1 MNTNNELR
9 KFTSSLTVL
18 YAEDD
23 NDTRDML
30 TNIFSMLFAKVVSV
44 DNGQKALDEYKKH
57 SFDILIT
64 DLTMPVMDGMELM
77 KNIRTING
85 NQKIVVMTAHNT
97 FDNLIESINIQ
108 VDGILLKPIDINN
121 LTSMLNK
128 ISKDIY
134 ASKHYDIQ
142 EKDNIFSLNIQEEIK
157 IGIIIIDEFYDFIN
171 QFGDSIKHNLY
182 TSIYQHLDDLGLSN
196 ISYTKDDI
204 IIFSMSEYTDVII
217 AALEDFSTR
226 RLHLHMKIDKHELQ
240 VIVSYGFMM
249 TSLSDGTIK
258 ERENELLSRI
268 NIFANKIRDDEKS
281 SFIVNMSIN
290 DKLTKKEDSFKWLD
304 IINDSFSN
312 DSIVPFYQ
320 PIYDFKSSKIIS
332 YSILARIKYNT
343 RFIPP
348 AFFIDLSRKAGIL
361 DKLSKIIFEKS
372 FRVFTAN
379 NYTLNIN
386 IHEAQ
391 WEDNAFEE
399 YLIYICKH
407 NNISNER
414 VIINVNDYGDFSAT
428 SDIAKRLKKLKS
440 FGFKIAITNLNNK
453 SIDIELFSL
462 LKPDILR
469 IDKNLLDKSLI
480 DKDSKNLLLSIL
492 SFANSLKMITIAVGV
507 ENRDLYLL
515 AEEIGFNMVQGYYI
529 SEPSISLHDNDRIT
543 IE

>member
-1 MNTNNELR
+1 MSTNDELK

-23 NDTRDML
+23 NDTRGMI
-30 TNIFSMLFAKVVSV
+30 TTIFSMLFAKVVSV
-44 DNGQKALDEYKKH
+44 DNGKKALDEYKKH

-64 DLTMPVMDGMELM
+64 DLTMPIMGGIELM
-77 KNIRTING
+77 QNIKTINKD
-85 NQKIVVMTAHNT
+85 QKIIVMTAHDT
-97 FDNLIESINIQ
+97 VENLIGSINIQ
-108 VDGILLKPIDINN
+108 ADGILLKPININN

-134 ASKHYDIQ
+134 VSKNYDTQ
-142 EKDNIFSLNIQEEIK
+142 EKDNIFNLNIQEEIR

-171 QFGDSIKHNLY
+171 QFGTSIKDNLY
-182 TSIYQHLDDLGLSN
+182 SSIYQHLDDLGLTN
-196 ISYTKDDI
+196 ISYTKDDV

-240 VIVSYGFMM
+240 VIISYGFMM
-249 TSLSDGTIK
+249 TTISDGTMK
-258 ERENELLSRI
+258 EKEDELLSRI
-268 NIFANKIRDDEKS
+268 NVFANKIRDDEKS

-290 DKLTKKEDSFKWLD
+290 DELTKKEDSFKWLD
-304 IINDSFSN
+304 IINDSFN
-312 DSIVPFYQ
+312 NNSIIPFYQ
-320 PIYDFKSSKIIS
+320 PIYDFNSSKIIS

-348 AFFIDLSRKAGIL
+348 AFFIDLSKKAGIL
-361 DKLSKIIFEKS
+361 DKLSKIILEKS
-372 FRVFTAN
+372 FNIFADN
-379 NYTLNIN
+379 SYTLNIN
-386 IHEAQ
+386 IQEAQ

-453 SIDIELFSL
+453 SIDIELFSI

-480 DKDSKNLLLSIL
+480 DKDSKNLLASII
-492 SFANSLKMITIAVGV
+492 SFTKSLNMITIAVGV
-507 ENRDLYLL
+507 ENRDLYSL
-515 AEEIGFNMVQGYYI
+515 AKEIGFDMVQGYYI
-529 SEPSISLHDNDRIT
+529 SEPSISILVNDKIT
-543 IE
+543 LE

>member
-1 MNTNNELR
+1 MSTNDELK

-23 NDTRDML
+23 NDTRDMI
-30 TNIFSMLFAKVVSV
+30 TTIFSMLFAKVVSV
-44 DNGQKALDEYKKH
+44 DNGKKALDEYKKH

-64 DLTMPVMDGMELM
+64 DLTMPIMGGIELM
-77 KNIRTING
+77 QNIKTINKD
-85 NQKIVVMTAHNT
+85 QKIIVMTAHDT
-97 FDNLIESINIQ
+97 VENLIGSINIQ
-108 VDGILLKPIDINN
+108 ADGILLKPININN

-134 ASKHYDIQ
+134 VSKNYDTQ
-142 EKDNIFSLNIQEEIK
+142 EKDNIFNLNIQEEIR

-171 QFGDSIKHNLY
+171 QFGTSIKDNLY
-182 TSIYQHLDDLGLSN
+182 SSIYQHLDDLGLIN
-196 ISYTKDDI
+196 ISYTKDDV

-240 VIVSYGFMM
+240 VIISYGFMM
-249 TSLSDGTIK
+249 TTISDGTMK
-258 ERENELLSRI
+258 EKEDELLSRI
-268 NIFANKIRDDEKS
+268 NVFANKIRDDEKS

-290 DKLTKKEDSFKWLD
+290 DELTKKEDSFKWLD
-304 IINDSFSN
+304 IINDSFN
-312 DSIVPFYQ
+312 NNSIIPFYQ
-320 PIYDFKSSKIIS
+320 PIYDFNSSKIIS

-348 AFFIDLSRKAGIL
+348 AFFIDLSKKAGIL
-361 DKLSKIIFEKS
+361 DKLSKIILEKS
-372 FRVFTAN
+372 FNIFADN
-379 NYTLNIN
+379 SYTLNIN
-386 IHEAQ
+386 IQEAQ

-453 SIDIELFSL
+453 SIDIELFSI

-480 DKDSKNLLLSIL
+480 DKDSKNLLASII
-492 SFANSLKMITIAVGV
+492 SFTKSLNMITIAVGV
-507 ENRDLYLL
+507 ENRDLYSL
-515 AEEIGFNMVQGYYI
+515 AKEIGFDMVQGYYI
-529 SEPSISLHDNDRIT
+529 SEPSISILVNDKIT
-543 IE
+543 LE